1 MFIFVLIDTQWN
13 VNSNVYAANEN
24 ASLVLIDTQW
34 NVNNAH
40 DIPRHLAKV
49 VLIDTQ
55 WNVNH
60 GVVIGNTGSGKF

>member
-34 NVNNAH
+34 NVNNEH
-40 DIPRHLAKV
+40 DLPRHLAKV

-55 WNVNH
+55 WTVTP
-60 GVVIGNTGSGKF
+60 GYILGKQGSGNY